1 MSQEIGTT
9 APRASRA
16 SIVPHLPYLRRYARA
31 LTGSQRSG
39 DNYVRACLE
48 AIIASEDLVDRNLP
62 PRVALYTAFH
72 RIWSATHIA
81 ERPTT
86 GSTDELDILGRF
98 DQLTPAWRQALLLTS
113 MEDFTREEAA
123 TILDCSLEDIAEMI
137 DRAMREITAQT
148 AVPVLIIEDEMV
160 IALELQKIVEEMG
173 HFVTAVATTK
183 GKAVA
188 AAQQQPPGL
197 ILSDIQLADNSS
209 GVDAINEILRG
220 KGAAP
225 AIFITAFPER
235 VLTGERNEP
244 AYLITKPFMPATVK
258 AAIAQALFLNDAA
271 PAQRLSA

>member
-1 MSQEIGTT
+1 VTQDGEHN
-9 APRASRA
+9 APRA

-39 DNYVRACLE
+39 DSYVRACLE
-48 AIIASEDLVDRNLP
+48 AIVASDDLVDRKLP

-72 RIWSATHIA
+72 RIWSATHVV
-81 ERPTT
+81 ERPAVSAADSS
-86 GSTDELDILGRF
+86 GLDILGRF

-123 TILDCSLEDIAEMI
+123 TILDCPLSDVEAMI
-137 DRAMREITAQT
+137 DRALREITAQS
-148 AVPVLIIEDEMV
+148 AVPILIIEDEVV
-160 IALELQKIVEEMG
+160 IALELQKIVEDMG

-183 GKAVA
+183 RKAVA

-197 ILSDIQLADNSS
+197 ILADIQLADNSS

-244 AYLITKPFMPATVK
+244 AYLITKPFLPATVR
-258 AAIAQALFLNDAA
+258 AAIAQALFLSDAV
-271 PAQRLSA
+271 PPQRLSA